1 MDKNLNSI
9 GEAEENEY
17 DDWEEKDLFGSEPNL
32 LEKTNTFMNN
42 IVESFCLV
50 SSDGQNDLLSFKFS
64 AILNLPNKV
73 AKHLKKSTS
82 DEITIIEKKIQKVP
96 FFLVEI

>member
-1 MDKNLNSI
+1 MDKDLNSI
-9 GEAEENEY
+9 GEAEKNKY

-42 IVESFCLV
+42 IVESLCLV

-64 AILNLPNKV
+64 TILNLPNKV
-73 AKHLKKSTS
+73 AKHLKK
-82 DEITIIEKKIQKVP
+82 INIRWNYHNWKMIQKVP
-96 FFLVEI
+96 FFLVES